1 MEWGLCHDVSQ
12 DYGFIKR
19 FDIDEWQKRF
29 IRTERCMNKP
39 DGFIG
44 RI

>member
-1 MEWGLCHDVSQ
+1 MDLLKGLTLMS
-12 DYGFIKR
+12 GR
-19 FDIDEWQKRF
+19 KRF

>member
-1 MEWGLCHDVSQ
+1 LMSG
-12 DYGFIKR
+12 R
-19 FDIDEWQKRF
+19 KRF